1 MDTNW
6 QGKEY
11 SSFNLNP
18 YGTELVSNDFQRCKT
33 APMDHSE
40 KVNLSG
46 LDQSLQMGKS
56 DLDETVLRNIMYCY
70 EFLESADKE
79 YINSAEAEEQ
89 IRRVRDENP
98 PLFELLLGVL
108 QAVSEFDS
116 NDSDIAKNL
125 FIKRLRD
132 HINSLNPDDESSV
145 RSLKNRSN
153 PISDYF
159 KLVNSFGS
167 PGNYQNLDKNNILES
182 VNYFLQSNLS
192 VNSADSIPDSETVF
206 YPKSDLYSYKNQP
219 NDQLLDNLGK
229 ESILNPFE
237 QVNSTPY
244 VNASN
249 DSVEN
254 QHEKVNKFENVNDY
268 IKVLNSSSNVNEYI
282 IFNYNQQLNWEE
294 TLRELC

>member
-1 MDTNW
+1 MDSRW
-6 QGKEY
+6 QEKLY

-18 YGTELVSNDFQRCKT
+18 LGTELVSDDFQRCKT
-33 APMDHSE
+33 AP
-40 KVNLSG
+40 V
-46 LDQSLQMGKS
+46 DQSQNEHLSRVDQNLQMEKS

-70 EFLESADKE
+70 EFLDSADKE

-125 FIKRLRD
+125 FIKRLRN
-132 HINSLNPDDESSV
+132 HINTLKPDDESCV
-145 RSLKNRSN
+145 QGLKNQSN

-167 PGNYQNLDKNNILES
+167 PGNYKDFDKNNILES

-192 VNSADSIPDSETVF
+192 VNSSVSVPDSETVF
-206 YPKSDLYSYKNQP
+206 CPKSDSYSNQNQS
-219 NDQLLDNLGK
+219 NDQMLDNLG
-229 ESILNPFE
+229 EETILNSFE
-237 QVNSTPY
+237 QVNFTPC
-244 VNASN
+244 VNSSN

-254 QHEKVNKFENVNDY
+254 PFEKVNRFENVKDY
-268 IKVLNSSSNVNEYI
+268 VKVLNSSSNVNEYI
-282 IFNYNQQLNWEE
+282 VFNYNKQLNWEE

>member
-192 VNSADSIPDSETVF
+192 VNSADSIPDSG
-206 YPKSDLYSYKNQP
+206 N
-219 NDQLLDNLGK
+219 
-229 ESILNPFE
+229 
-237 QVNSTPY
+237 
-244 VNASN
+244 
-249 DSVEN
+249 
-254 QHEKVNKFENVNDY
+254 
-268 IKVLNSSSNVNEYI
+268 
-282 IFNYNQQLNWEE
+282 
-294 TLRELC
+294 